1 VTCIT
6 CCNTV
11 TNAIVLLEERLFV
24 EAQNEIMFDSN
35 LSESSSQ
42 FLYRRPYLRQT
53 FQDVILMPQCSH
65 VLQQV
70 LLCWDAEC
78 YGERQKVAKVRENS
92 TRRIL
97 EISTIVDSHLLMH

>member
-1 VTCIT
+1 MTCIT

-35 LSESSSQ
+35 LRESSSQ

-53 FQDVILMPQCSH
+53 FQDVILMPQCSY

-70 LLCWDAEC
+70 LLWQNPCWDAEC

-97 EISTIVDSHLLMH
+97 EISTIVD